1 MLLWYI
7 SYETFTLEGDMITKM
22 KKLLIPLMAI
32 ALSVTACSSCTHKTP
47 PPSSP
52 DATPSTTASATPS
65 APPSASVTPPTPPA
79 SNKFSLSSLEFTLPS
94 DGWKQAPLDASADTL
109 VLLNPEKKNLIVVV
123 TEKYD
128 GKYQDYVILALRGIR
143 GAGATIVSAKQVEI
157 NGHKFVLVES
167 NKSNVKVWMW
177 VTLLNG
183 QGYGLSCGGPSVD
196 DSQKDLCAGVAN
208 TINLH

>member
-1 MLLWYI
+1 MYLWYI
-7 SYETFTLEGDMITKM
+7 SCETFTLEGAMVTKM
-22 KKLLIPLMAI
+22 KKLLIPLMAL
-32 ALSVTACSSCTHKTP
+32 AFSVTACSSCTHKTP

-52 DATPSTTASATPS
+52 DAAPSASVSATPS
-65 APPSASVTPPTPPA
+65 PPPSASVTPPPVTA
-79 SNKFSLSSLEFTLPS
+79 NKFSLSGLEFTLPS
-94 DGWKQAPLDASADTL
+94 DGWKQAPLDASNDTL
-109 VLLNPEKKNLIVVV
+109 VLLNAEKKNLIVVV

-128 GKYQDYVILALRGIR
+128 GKYQDYVLLALRGIR
-143 GAGATIVSAKQVEI
+143 GAGATVVSAKQVEI

-183 QGYGLSCGGPSVD
+183 QGYGFSCGGPSVD
-196 DSQKDLCAGVAN
+196 DSQKDLCAEVAN